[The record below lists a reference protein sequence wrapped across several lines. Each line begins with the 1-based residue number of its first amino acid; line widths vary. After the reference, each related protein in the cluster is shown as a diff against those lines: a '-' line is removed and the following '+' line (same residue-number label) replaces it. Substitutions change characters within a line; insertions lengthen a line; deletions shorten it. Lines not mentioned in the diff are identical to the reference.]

1 MTDQNKK
8 KSSDKSSDKTKIRKT
23 LPKSRE
29 LKNTQTNQEQ
39 LGGLGPASY
48 YCSNQTVCD
57 H

>member
-39 LGGLGPASY
+39 LGGIGPASY